1 MRNLRIPLA
10 IAAAALLLMAM
21 PGSVSAD
28 SNQQC
33 RSEWNN
39 STASDTCPIVTSIVW
54 QPGSEKCRIQV
65 TCTKFDG
72 FSHKNDVTE
81 NLDLVQHYLN
91 CNGVLKQTHC

>member
-10 IAAAALLLMAM
+10 AAAALLLAAM
-21 PGSVSAD
+21 PAGVSAD

-39 STASDTCPIVTSIVW
+39 STASDTCPIVKSIVW
-54 QPGSEKCRIQV
+54 QSWSEKCRIQV

-72 FSHKNDVTE
+72 FSQKNDVTV